1 MVSPF
6 HTDGAAGM
14 KPIRLEKNMAR
25 IKPQDLWKQLDRS
38 VGEASRLYNR
48 EQSTVQGKNLV
59 SMLAGTALV
68 IGAKQQ
74 EESAGI

>member
-1 MVSPF
+1 
-6 HTDGAAGM
+6 
-14 KPIRLEKNMAR
+14 MAR

-48 EQSTVQGKNLV
+48 EQSTVQGKSLV